1 MAMTEH
7 THGSYFQSTH
17 TRVDSKFHS
26 DTSCSEKID
35 ESFFHSIPRPLGS
48 NGGGG
53 LRRCAGTR
61 DLTSI
66 GDNVNYCARI
76 SVEYMSGKP
85 CFPFQQ
91 QSWQPLST
99 TSYSTED
106 VLVDNDPDRGL
117 SSLETL
123 DGEQEAMYMYA
134 LKDGDQIVLLV
145 HETSTSPVIDPVAQ
159 WVESIRAQKEFLA
172 AMYTTAKF
180 LTLTVAA
187 LALAVGVL
195 AAEESPDCT
204 VTHNGKFYDL
214 RPLIRESGDDWVPDT
229 GNDDQIQY
237 KLNVCHTVLYKELDV
252 KNPDGVASWGKR
264 GKGRSLGQLSK
275 TPFFRSENL
284 LLKYENGDE
293 CLGGTGE
300 LKRSTLIHFVC
311 DNSVSGQ
318 GKPVL
323 IADSNECSFWFEW
336 RTPSACAT
344 DKPKSDN
351 SGGVFGTIL
360 GVALFVYFA
369 GGIAYNRIVHHARGL
384 KQIPNYHSWVE
395 AFDFIK
401 DMAMILFAKCYRP
414 KRSQT
419 YHNLP
424 VDSEINT
431 LIDDDY
437 EDDEV

>member
-1 MAMTEH
+1 
-7 THGSYFQSTH
+7 
-17 TRVDSKFHS
+17 
-26 DTSCSEKID
+26 
-35 ESFFHSIPRPLGS
+35 
-48 NGGGG
+48 
-53 LRRCAGTR
+53 
-61 DLTSI
+61 
-66 GDNVNYCARI
+66 
-76 SVEYMSGKP
+76 
-85 CFPFQQ
+85 
-91 QSWQPLST
+91 
-99 TSYSTED
+99 
-106 VLVDNDPDRGL
+106 
-117 SSLETL
+117 
-123 DGEQEAMYMYA
+123 
-134 LKDGDQIVLLV
+134 
-145 HETSTSPVIDPVAQ
+145 
-159 WVESIRAQKEFLA
+159 
-172 AMYTTAKF
+172 MYTTTKF
-180 LTLTVAA
+180 LALTVAA
-187 LALAVGVL
+187 LALAISAS

-229 GNDDQIQY
+229 GNDDKIQY
-237 KLNVCHTVLYKELDV
+237 RLNVCHTVLYKELDV
-252 KNPDGVASWGKR
+252 KNPDGVASWGKS

-284 LLKYENGDE
+284 LLEYKNGDE
-293 CLGGTGE
+293 CLGGTGD
-300 LKRSTLIHFVC
+300 LKKSTLIHFVC

-323 IADSNECSFWFEW
+323 IADNYECSFWFEW

-360 GVALFVYFA
+360 GVTLFVYFA

-384 KQIPNYHSWVE
+384 KQIPNYHSWIE